1 MHRSLARDKALDMQR
16 LAQTNRNVDMEKVVE
31 ARKLIQVLRR
41 NGISDKGYELTPPFR
56 RQVYIRSKHAKA

>member
-1 MHRSLARDKALDMQR
+1 MHRSLSRDKALDFEK
-16 LAQTNRNVDMEKVVE
+16 LAQRNRNVDTEKIVE